1 MPNGMGEGF
10 RALAFFCH
18 AGGLKARNAGVWGR
32 APGQLAVPWG
42 YLPVH
47 FWAKSQYLKRIYNPY
62 LKHIWL
68 STDWKSL
75 GSDCK
80 TLQGKGWGEFGGFVS
95 GGLRRPAKDWRP
107 FGIFPL

>member
-47 FWAKSQYLKRIYNPY
+47 FWVKSHFSDLLGLWNVNVS
-62 LKHIWL
+62 HNL
-68 STDWKSL
+68 STPNS
-75 GSDCK
+75 
-80 TLQGKGWGEFGGFVS
+80 
-95 GGLRRPAKDWRP
+95 GLR
-107 FGIFPL
+107 